1 MATCT
6 GLLNTGMITC
16 FQNRKERTLI
26 LFFGCSRQQCN
37 NTWIFPQAWQHYLDT
52 KLPLITLHEISIN
65 QITWD
70 YHQSSYKKLPL
81 ISWFAIV
88 LCSGIPL
95 LKKKPISLTNSFYTY
110 VFAKYNNENV
120 KKTILKCLLPAD
132 KQLRSFCFKISKI
145 PLFLPMFI

>member
-95 LKKKPISLTNSFYTY
+95 LKKKTISLTTFFLYVRICQIQQWKCKENNTKFYI
-110 VFAKYNNENV
+110 AGWQ
-120 KKTILKCLLPAD
+120 TIT
-132 KQLRSFCFKISKI
+132 FV
-145 PLFLPMFI
+145 LF